1 MIDRAG
7 RLPADSTLTKPSEFQ
22 FVFKSRERS
31 ADGLFLVLA
40 RRNGMDRARL
50 GCAFSKRR
58 LAKAVAR
65 NRLKRLV
72 RESFREHY
80 HELNGLDIVV
90 MAQKDL
96 SAVANPE
103 LRTSLGRHWKKIAA
117 CATPSSR

>member
-7 RLPADSTLTKPSEFQ
+7 LIPAHGKLTKASEFKLA
-22 FVFKSRERS
+22 FKSRDRS
-31 ADGLFLVLA
+31 ADGLFLVFA
-40 RRNGMDRARL
+40 RQNGLDQARL

-72 RESFREHY
+72 RESFRAH
-80 HELNGLDIVV
+80 HQSLAGLDVV
-90 MAQKDL
+90 VTAQKDL

-103 LRTSLGRHWKKIAA
+103 LRTSLDRHWKKIAA
-117 CATPSSR
+117 CAPSSSA